1 MVMTVAWI
9 SLFVL
14 LGLIFGS
21 FGTVIVMRVPK
32 GKGIGGRSRCVSCSK
47 KLSVRELIPVF
58 SFLLQR
64 GTCLHCKKRIH
75 WLYPFIECATVLLFL
90 TAFWFTE
97 SSYDQ
102 LSLFVFRSFFLALLL
117 WLLLLIAIIDL
128 HTQMIPDTL
137 NIPLLLGSIFYTSF
151 FGDLDVLAL
160 ILGGGFFGLQWIL
173 SRGKWVGSGDIILG
187 TSIGALLGSWRLTIY
202 WIAVSYCIGA
212 AVVCY
217 FLATGK
223 KTRKDRIAFG
233 PFLVVALWMVMVME
247 KIFDSLRV

>member
-1 MVMTVAWI
+1 MTVTWI

-47 KLSVRELIPVF
+47 KLSACELIPVF

-75 WLYPFIECATVLLFL
+75 WLYPFTELATVFLFL
-90 TAFWFTE
+90 LALWLQPITYNLQPA
-97 SSYDQ
+97 
-102 LSLFVFRSFFLALLL
+102 SLLLALLL

-151 FGDLDVLAL
+151 FSDLDVLAL
-160 ILGGGFFGLQWIL
+160 ILGGGFFGLQWII

-233 PFLVVALWMVMVME
+233 PFLVIGVILVMVFEHLIVSM
-247 KIFDSLRV
+247 VN